1 MTLVLVC
8 AGLVLLSLAL
18 AAPTPRRA
26 RAVDRWWL
34 RPTDMGTTPAAVA
47 VSSSPRTS
55 PRVSAQTGVAV
66 LALALAL
73 DGSVAAAVNG
83 TYGHEL
89 AFAAQASPVF
99 EHSGISYEAPATPS
113 WSLAAYSDGW
123 IV

>member
-34 RPTDMGTTPAAVA
+34 RPTDMGMTPAAVA
-47 VSSSPRTS
+47 APRPS

-73 DGSVAAAVNG
+73 DGSVAAAN
-83 TYGHEL
+83 GHEF
-89 AFAAQASPVF
+89 AFVAQPAPAF
-99 EHSGISYEAPATPS
+99 EHTGLSYEAPAAPS
-113 WSLAAYSDGW
+113 WSLAAHSDGW
-123 IV
+123 FV

>member
-34 RPTDMGTTPAAVA
+34 RPTDMGMTPAAVA
-47 VSSSPRTS
+47 APRPS

-73 DGSVAAAVNG
+73 DGSVAAATNG